1 MIDIYIA
8 IRGGLVEILII
19 ILLCIAILLF
29 LVSFLKKDSLTNIEN
44 TIDELSLQHVQD
56 VYQLKKRIRILEEEL
71 LSVDNWDV
79 LKSNQPD
86 SSIKTNIPVNA
97 ILKNQVLALYQ
108 QGISIDDISKRS
120 TLQHQDIIAILKDS
134 QAKGL

>member
-108 QGISIDDISKRS
+108 QEISIDDISKRS
-120 TLQHQDIIAILKDS
+120 TLQQQDIIAILKDS